1 MNKVNKYFVK
11 AKLRKKQHEES
22 EEAIIVDRLPEHESH
37 NLEENLAETDP
48 AALSEVTA
56 CKQENKG
63 DEVQLEAKPVESNEA
78 NTIES
83 SENDNITA
91 VLGFKEKNENIVYEE
106 ENKSESAQPIEKE
119 VKEESKKEEEE
130 EHAEEVS
137 SVEKVSSEE
146 KIKVDKLEEEQ
157 EISKNEDLHD
167 DAIQEKS
174 ELESDKEKTP
184 EKEITYTALTKD
196 LNFYET
202 YGYVAPPAKYDA
214 VMRKIP
220 KGKLTTLEGLN
231 RFIAL
236 EQGVTNVCVETAE
249 VFVMLAA
256 FACVERRDAIATP
269 FWRVLLKDGE
279 LSDAL
284 PGGVGFLIR
293 ILQNEGHEIVQF
305 DDKFYVAD
313 YQKNLVDFIIVPKV
327 KGLIDE
333 SLKEQHKERIE
344 HRVEKGS

>member
-22 EEAIIVDRLPEHESH
+22 EEAIIIDELPEHELN
-37 NLEENLAETDP
+37 NLDIGAEESDSAV
-48 AALSEVTA
+48 LSEVKA
-56 CKQENKG
+56 CEQENKG
-63 DEVQLEAKPVESNEA
+63 DEVQLEAKPVEDSEA
-78 NTIES
+78 NIIES
-83 SENDNITA
+83 GEKDELTASVSVEEKSENDATA
-91 VLGFKEKNENIVYEE
+91 EEKNSEDTQSLKGEE
-106 ENKSESAQPIEKE
+106 LEDAIGQMQA
-119 VKEESKKEEEE
+119 V
-130 EHAEEVS
+130 EVS
-137 SVEKVSSEE
+137 SPEKISDEENNTEE
-146 KIKVDKLEEEQ
+146 KQ
-157 EISKNEDLHD
+157 ETNKNDGLHD
-167 DAIQEKS
+167 DAT
-174 ELESDKEKTP
+174 KEKTELEKEKID
-184 EKEITYTALTKD
+184 EKEIIYTSLSKD

-256 FACVERRDAIATP
+256 FACVERRDTVATP

-279 LSDAL
+279 LSDAF

-313 YQKNLVDFIIVPKV
+313 YQKNLVDFIVVPKV
-327 KGLIDE
+327 KDIIDE
-333 SLKEQHKERIE
+333 SIKEQHKEKSE
-344 HRVEKGS
+344 HRAEKGS